1 MQVILMVNFP
11 SILQR
16 GKKICERQYVF
27 FEIWISLLS
36 IALSQIQRIATPPTA
51 AAIIIVSE
59 AIHSLIVFVLYLPLL
74 LILHILMIF
83 F

>member
-1 MQVILMVNFP
+1 MILMVNFP
-11 SILQR
+11 SMLQR

-27 FEIWISLLS
+27 FKIWISLLS

-59 AIHSLIVFVLYLPLL
+59 AIHSLIVFVV
-74 LILHILMIF
+74 LICVVIASFAHF
-83 F
+83 T